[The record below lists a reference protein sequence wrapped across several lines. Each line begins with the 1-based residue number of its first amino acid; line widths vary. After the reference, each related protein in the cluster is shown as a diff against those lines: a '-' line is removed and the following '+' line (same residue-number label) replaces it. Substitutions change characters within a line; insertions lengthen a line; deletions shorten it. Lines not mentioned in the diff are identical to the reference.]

1 MEGEISGW
9 DRLEPMET
17 LFHFS
22 PLLSPKCPSR
32 MDSPPIPSHQFFRL
46 SLGDWKALPT
56 FPLNS
61 YFPILSGRNIISISF
76 YPLLKDPHGVS
87 ALHLLRVSEPY
98 LDLLCEPSS
107 IWSFLWNQAPLSVAK
122 LRPYISTHQ
131 PRRYTI
137 PWARLS
143 ISLSYFLPHGW
154 LRP

>member
-9 DRLEPMET
+9 DRLELMET

-22 PLLSPKCPSR
+22 PLRSPKCPSR

-46 SLGDWKALPT
+46 SCRLESIAHISPEQLLSPT
-56 FPLNS
+56 LRQKYHFYFLLSPLKRS
-61 YFPILSGRNIISISF
+61 
-76 YPLLKDPHGVS
+76 HAVS